1 MGAGTTRHVMQ
12 VLTARRGQ
20 RPSVWI
26 DFEEVRDV
34 MYGWKGYK
42 IMAIHN
48 RGGGRVVVRGEE
60 RPSADEGDR
69 DRGDGQ
75 AEPGWGESLVQAM
88 EERQRELQV
97 FQYLGTD
104 DGSD

>member
-1 MGAGTTRHVMQ
+1 M
-12 VLTARRGQ
+12 
-20 RPSVWI
+20 
-26 DFEEVRDV
+26 
-34 MYGWKGYK
+34 
-42 IMAIHN
+42 
-48 RGGGRVVVRGEE
+48 VVIGEE
-60 RPSADEGDR
+60 RPSADEGDI